1 MEVVPKVS
9 RLLRV
14 FQDVVSPNQT
24 IWAMEHVILTSLT
37 ILRLVVTIWATVVM
51 IHVTKTRLMAVTLV
65 RELIMAPL
73 ASFALIQ
80 ELAQLLTPPSA
91 SWKIESGSET
101 VDAMEVASTTLP
113 SVDGTVETVA
123 KIAVIKTLLSTLVER
138 TNRLSASWWKW
149 MSLH

>member
-1 MEVVPKVS
+1 
-9 RLLRV
+9 
-14 FQDVVSPNQT
+14 
-24 IWAMEHVILTSLT
+24 
-37 ILRLVVTIWATVVM
+37 
-51 IHVTKTRLMAVTLV
+51 MAVTLV

-149 MSLH
+149 MSLQ